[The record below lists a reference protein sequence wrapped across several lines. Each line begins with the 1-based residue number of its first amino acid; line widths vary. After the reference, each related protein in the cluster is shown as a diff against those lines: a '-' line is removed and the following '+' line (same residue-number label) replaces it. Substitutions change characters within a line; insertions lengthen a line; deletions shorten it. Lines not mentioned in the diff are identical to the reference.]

1 MGAAHHVHGHADRL
15 RRGVKDRAGGSRGA
29 RHRVVERRVGDRP
42 HHFRQCA
49 AGDQGRQDHHRADPE
64 GSRQPRHGRDQSDRH
79 RLHGLRGFPRGPPR
93 LHGKAQATVSRTVM
107 VIMHKPVDA
116 SGNAPLPTQAAPLP
130 LSRFKVIDLT
140 LARAGPS
147 CVRTLADWRVDVI
160 PVQPPPGDDE
170 IGELVGRRDGSDFQ
184 NLHRNKRAI
193 TLNLKTDEGREI
205 LMRLAEQADVVVENM
220 RPGVTK
226 RLGVDFESVKKRNPR
241 IVYGS
246 ISGFGQYG
254 PYTSRPSIDQI
265 AQGMSGIMSVTGLPG
280 QGPVRVGVAV
290 TDIMAGA
297 FLAQGVLIALLDR
310 EVSGEGRWVQTSLI
324 EAGLTLLDFQATR
337 WTMDK
342 KVPPQEGNYHPTNV
356 PMGLYPTADG
366 FLTLAATSNKNFQT
380 LCKLI
385 DRENAAADPRFA
397 SAALRGRNKEA
408 LNELIAGALRGKT
421 SREWFEIL
429 VEAGLLC
436 R

>member
-1 MGAAHHVHGHADRL
+1 
-15 RRGVKDRAGGSRGA
+15 
-29 RHRVVERRVGDRP
+29 
-42 HHFRQCA
+42 
-49 AGDQGRQDHHRADPE
+49 
-64 GSRQPRHGRDQSDRH
+64 
-79 RLHGLRGFPRGPPR
+79 
-93 LHGKAQATVSRTVM
+93 
-107 VIMHKPVDA
+107 MHKPVDA
-116 SGNAPLPTQAAPLP
+116 TNPTTTHTEPARLP

-147 CVRTLADWRVDVI
+147 CVRTLADWGADVI
-160 PVQPPPGDDE
+160 RIEPPPSDADAS
-170 IGELVGRRDGSDFQ
+170 ELVGRRDGSDFQ

-193 TLNLKTDEGREI
+193 TLNLKSDAGREVF
-205 LMRLAEQADVVVENM
+205 MRLAEQADVIIENM

-226 RLGVDFESVKKRNPR
+226 RLGVDFASVKQRNPR

-342 KVPPQEGNYHPTNV
+342 KVPPQEGNFHPTNT

-366 FLTLAATSNKNFQT
+366 FLNLSATGNKNFST
-380 LCKLI
+380 FCRLI
-385 DRENAAADPRFA
+385 GREKMASDPRFA
-397 SAALRGRNKEA
+397 SSALRARNKEA
-408 LNELIAGALRGKT
+408 LNELIASALRTRT
-421 SREWFEIL
+421 SRDWFEMM
-429 VEAGLLC
+429 VEAGLPCGPVYNIKDAFADPQVEALRIRRTVTHPRLGDVDLIAQPC
-436 R
+436 EMTGFDRSIRTATPDLGEHNDEILRSLGYDTEAIERLKAERVI

>member
-1 MGAAHHVHGHADRL
+1 
-15 RRGVKDRAGGSRGA
+15 
-29 RHRVVERRVGDRP
+29 
-42 HHFRQCA
+42 
-49 AGDQGRQDHHRADPE
+49 
-64 GSRQPRHGRDQSDRH
+64 
-79 RLHGLRGFPRGPPR
+79 
-93 LHGKAQATVSRTVM
+93 
-107 VIMHKPVDA
+107 MHKPVDA
-116 SGNAPLPTQAAPLP
+116 SVRAATQDNQPSLP

-147 CVRTLADWRVDVI
+147 CVRTLADWGADVI
-160 PVQPPPGDDE
+160 RVEPPPEDGE
-170 IGELVGRRDGSDFQ
+170 TGELVGRRDGSDFQ

-193 TLNLKTDEGREI
+193 TLNLKNAEAREV

-226 RLGVDFESVKKRNPR
+226 RLGVDYDSVKKRNPR

-265 AQGMSGIMSVTGLPG
+265 AQGMSGIMSVTGIPG

-297 FLAQGVLIALLDR
+297 FLAQGILIALLDR
-310 EVSGEGRWVQTSLI
+310 EVSGQGRWVQTSLI

-342 KVPPQEGNYHPTNV
+342 KIPPQEGNNHPTNT
-356 PMGLYPTADG
+356 PMGCFPTSDG
-366 FLTLAATSNKNFQT
+366 HINIAATSNKNFAIF
-380 LCKLI
+380 CKVI
-385 DRENAAADPRFA
+385 GREDMPADARFA
-397 SAALRGRNKEA
+397 SIPARRQNKEVMNEMIAAALMA
-408 LNELIAGALRGKT
+408 KT
-421 SREWFEIL
+421 TAEWFELL
-429 VEAGLLC
+429 VEAALPCGPVYNIQQAFADPQVEALRIRRPVEHPRLGELDLVAQPC
-436 R
+436 EITGFDREIRTATPDLGEHNHEILASLGYSDEEIEKLKAAKAI

>member
-1 MGAAHHVHGHADRL
+1 
-15 RRGVKDRAGGSRGA
+15 
-29 RHRVVERRVGDRP
+29 
-42 HHFRQCA
+42 
-49 AGDQGRQDHHRADPE
+49 
-64 GSRQPRHGRDQSDRH
+64 
-79 RLHGLRGFPRGPPR
+79 
-93 LHGKAQATVSRTVM
+93 
-107 VIMHKPVDA
+107 
-116 SGNAPLPTQAAPLP
+116 LP

-147 CVRTLADWRVDVI
+147 CVRTLADWGADVI
-160 PVQPPPGDDE
+160 RVEPPPEEGE
-170 IGELVGRRDGSDFQ
+170 AGELVGRRDGSDFQ

-193 TLNLKTDEGREI
+193 TLNLKNEEGREI

-226 RLGVDFESVKKRNPR
+226 RLGVDYEAVSNRNPR

-297 FLAQGVLIALLDR
+297 FLAQGILIALLDR
-310 EVSGEGRWVQTSLI
+310 EVSGQGRWVQTSLI

-337 WTMDK
+337 WTMDRK
-342 KVPPQEGNYHPTNV
+342 IPPQEGNNHPTNT
-356 PMGLYPTADG
+356 PMGCFPTADG
-366 FLTLAATSNKNFQT
+366 HLNVAATSNKNFQIFS
-380 LCKLI
+380 KLI
-385 DRENAAADPRFA
+385 DRENMAADPRFA
-397 SAALRGRNKEA
+397 STALRRQNKEA
-408 LNELIAGALRGKT
+408 MNEIIAAALQARTTG
-421 SREWFEIL
+421 EWFELLVAAGLPCGPVYNIKQAFADPQ
-429 VEAGLLC
+429 VEALRIRRSVTHPRLGELDLVAQPC
-436 R
+436 EITGFDREIRTATPDLGEHTNEILGSLGYSAEEIEKLKATRAI

>member
-1 MGAAHHVHGHADRL
+1 
-15 RRGVKDRAGGSRGA
+15 
-29 RHRVVERRVGDRP
+29 
-42 HHFRQCA
+42 
-49 AGDQGRQDHHRADPE
+49 
-64 GSRQPRHGRDQSDRH
+64 
-79 RLHGLRGFPRGPPR
+79 
-93 LHGKAQATVSRTVM
+93 
-107 VIMHKPVDA
+107 MHKPVDA
-116 SGNAPLPTQAAPLP
+116 TNPTTTHTEPARLP

-147 CVRTLADWRVDVI
+147 CVRTLADWGADVI
-160 PVQPPPGDDE
+160 RIEPPPSDADAS
-170 IGELVGRRDGSDFQ
+170 ELVGRRDGSDFQ

-193 TLNLKTDEGREI
+193 TLNLKSDAGREVF
-205 LMRLAEQADVVVENM
+205 MRLAEQADVIIENM

-226 RLGVDFESVKKRNPR
+226 RLGVDFASVKQRNPR

-324 EAGLTLLDFQATR
+324 EAGLNLLDFQATR

-342 KVPPQEGNYHPTNV
+342 KVPPQEGNFHPTNT

-366 FLTLAATSNKNFQT
+366 FLNLSATGNKNFST
-380 LCKLI
+380 FCRLI
-385 DRENAAADPRFA
+385 GREKMASDPRFT
-397 SAALRGRNKEA
+397 SSALRARNKEA
-408 LNELIAGALRGKT
+408 LNELIASALRTRT
-421 SREWFEIL
+421 SRDWFEMM
-429 VEAGLLC
+429 VEAGLPCGPVYNIKDAFADPQVEALRIRRTVTHPRLGDVDLIAQPC
-436 R
+436 EMTGFDRSIRTATPDLGEHNDEILRSLGYDTEAIERLKAERVI

>member
-1 MGAAHHVHGHADRL
+1 
-15 RRGVKDRAGGSRGA
+15 
-29 RHRVVERRVGDRP
+29 
-42 HHFRQCA
+42 
-49 AGDQGRQDHHRADPE
+49 
-64 GSRQPRHGRDQSDRH
+64 
-79 RLHGLRGFPRGPPR
+79 
-93 LHGKAQATVSRTVM
+93 
-107 VIMHKPVDA
+107 MHKLADTSLHA
-116 SGNAPLPTQAAPLP
+116 TKESGTSPLP

-147 CVRTLADWRVDVI
+147 CVRTLADWGADVI
-160 PVQPPPGDDE
+160 RVEPPPEGE
-170 IGELVGRRDGSDFQ
+170 EAGELVGRRDGSDFQ

-193 TLNLKTDEGREI
+193 TLNLKNEQGREI

-226 RLGVDFESVKKRNPR
+226 RLGVDYESVSKRNPR

-265 AQGMSGIMSVTGLPG
+265 AQGMSGIMSVTGIPG

-297 FLAQGVLIALLDR
+297 FLAQGILIALLDR
-310 EVSGEGRWVQTSLI
+310 EVSGQGHWVQTSLI

-342 KVPPQEGNYHPTNV
+342 KIPPQEGNNHPTNT
-356 PMGLYPTADG
+356 PMGCFPTADG
-366 FLTLAATSNKNFQT
+366 HINIAATSNKNFQIF
-380 LCKLI
+380 CKLI
-385 DRENAAADPRFA
+385 GRENMATDPRFA
-397 SAALRGRNKEA
+397 STAMRRQNKEA
-408 LNELIAGALRGKT
+408 MNEMIADALKAKTTTEWFGLIVAAGLPCGPVYNIKQAFADPQVEALRIRRSVAHPRLGELDLVAQPCEIT
-421 SREWFEIL
+421 GFDREIRTATPDLGEHNREIL
-429 VEAGLLC
+429 GSLGYSDEEIEKLKAA
-436 R
+436 RAI